1 MATAPPDT
9 VTLRNVVAADVDT
22 LFDYHMDADSIRM
35 AAFPPRSREDFNRHW
50 AKVIV
55 DPEGMAM
62 AILHDGLV
70 AGYVCSFTRDGER
83 LIGYWLGK
91 AHWGKGIASRAVAKF
106 IHIEPMRPLI
116 AHVAVH
122 NVASIRVLIKCGFVE
137 FGRHRAAAITGGDVV
152 EEVLLR
158 LD

>member
-1 MATAPPDT
+1 MSTAHADS
-9 VTLRNVVAADVDT
+9 VILRSVVADDVDT

-50 AKVIV
+50 AGVIV
-55 DPEGMAM
+55 NTEAITK
-62 AILHDGLV
+62 AILHDGQL
-70 AGYVCSFTRDGER
+70 AGYVCGFTREGER
-83 LIGYWLGK
+83 LIGYWLGQR
-91 AHWGKGIASRAVAKF
+91 HWGKGIASRAVAQF
-106 IHIEPMRPLI
+106 IAYEPHRPLI

-137 FGRHRAAAITGGDVV
+137 FGRDRAAAITGGDVV